1 MVSRG
6 NNRDR
11 ANNDRSDNS
20 NGRDPFGPSG
30 DDSAT
35 RYIPRDQGGNQ
46 GGYRGGNQGYNPDAD
61 FAGDEPTQYLGNP
74 TAETR
79 FEPAGPQ
86 NGSGGQRGNGGNGG
100 GGGQYWAPLSEEER
114 GYNQTN
120 QTNQAQAWGQANQTQ
135 QYGAAGNDNYGNGN
149 PGGPVGSG
157 NGNNNGG
164 SKSGR
169 GKSVAIVVIAA
180 VVAVVAIVALV
191 LSFTSG
197 GSDSDKESTQATS
210 SSTSSTPSPT
220 STISE
225 EPTPTETEDTS
236 SPIEETRQRLE
247 DELNNLREA
256 PPAIP
261 GPGERGSGWGTIPQ
275 GVVGKSPATVEVEL
289 RTNGYQNV
297 TVVDAQGNPTNSV
310 AAIMGKVA
318 AIDPPEGQM
327 AETDTPVTI
336 YLQ

>member
-20 NGRDPFGPSG
+20 YGRDPFGPSG

-35 RYIPRDQGGNQ
+35 RFIPRDQGDDSATRYIPRDQGGYQAGNQ
-46 GGYRGGNQGYNPDAD
+46 GGYNPDAD
-61 FAGDEPTQYLGNP
+61 FAGDEPTQYFGDS

-86 NGSGGQRGNGGNGG
+86 QGSGQQGPGGNGN
-100 GGGQYWAPLSEEER
+100 GGGQYWAPLSDEER
-114 GYNQTN
+114 GYN
-120 QTNQAQAWGQANQTQ
+120 QANQTQ
-135 QYGAAGNDNYGNGN
+135 QYGAGGNGNYGNPGN

-157 NGNNNGG
+157 NGNNNDDN
-164 SKSGR
+164 KSGR
-169 GKSVAIVVIAA
+169 GKSVAIVAIAA

-197 GSDSDKESTQATS
+197 GSDKEKESTQATS
-210 SSTSSTPSPT
+210 SSTSSSTPSPT
-220 STISE
+220 STTSE

-236 SPIEETRQRLE
+236 TPIEDTRQRIE

-275 GVVGKSPATVEVEL
+275 GVAGKSPATVEVEL
-289 RTNGYQNV
+289 RTNGYQNI

-318 AIDPPEGQM
+318 SIDPPEGQM